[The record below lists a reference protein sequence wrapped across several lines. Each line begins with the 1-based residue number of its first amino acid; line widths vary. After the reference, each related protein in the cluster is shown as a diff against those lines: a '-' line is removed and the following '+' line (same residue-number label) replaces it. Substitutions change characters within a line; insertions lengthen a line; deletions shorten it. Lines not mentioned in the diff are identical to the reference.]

1 MRIYVCHRCHR
12 ILPPQERCGICGNPI
27 QVEAP
32 ETFVGR
38 TIGVWKLEQVIGL
51 GAMGAVY
58 AGSVEGRRAAIKL
71 MVPDDEDA
79 TMVTRFIR
87 EAQLLSQ
94 LRHPHIVEGFESG
107 TGEWGTPYF
116 AMELLHGRTL
126 RDEMRGR
133 PQGMPLEEVLRH
145 ARQMAAGLLFAHER
159 GVVHR
164 DLKPENIFL
173 VENAGGPPVDKI
185 LDFGL
190 AKSVLRSRE
199 PRLTRSGIV
208 LGTPAYLA
216 PEQARNQDLGPW
228 TDQYAFALL
237 VAEMM
242 TGRKMRQDVGL
253 AQIVTVEIARPL
265 PAERVASAKPPAHV
279 VAALQRATQ
288 PDPAD
293 RFADVEDFVRALE
306 DRPTR
311 TRRER
316 KVSPGAVRIEHPRVV
331 RRRAALLVLFGLLV
345 VAAGVAAWLLSR

>member
-12 ILPPQERCGICGNPI
+12 ILPPQERCGACANPI
-27 QVEAP
+27 QIEQP
-32 ETFVGR
+32 ESFVGR
-38 TIGVWKLEQVIGL
+38 TIGVWKLERVIGL

-58 AGSVEGRRAAIKL
+58 ASSIDDRRAALKL
-71 MVPDDEDA
+71 MIPDDDDA

-116 AMELLHGRTL
+116 AMELLRGRTL
-126 RDEMRGR
+126 RDEMRDR
-133 PQGMPLEEVLRH
+133 PQGLPLQEALRH
-145 ARQMAAGLLFAHER
+145 TRQLAQGLLFAHER
-159 GVVHR
+159 GVIHR

-173 VENAGGPPVDKI
+173 VESPTGPPVDKI

-190 AKSVLRSRE
+190 AKSVLRTRE

-216 PEQARNQDLGPW
+216 PEQAQNVELGPW

-237 VAEMM
+237 VAEML

-265 PAERVASAKPPAHV
+265 PAERVASAKPPPHV

-316 KVSPGAVRIEHPRVV
+316 KISPGAVHIEHPRVT
-331 RRRAALLVLFGLLV
+331 RRRTAWLVLAALLV
-345 VAAGVAAWLLSR
+345 VAAGVAAWLLLR